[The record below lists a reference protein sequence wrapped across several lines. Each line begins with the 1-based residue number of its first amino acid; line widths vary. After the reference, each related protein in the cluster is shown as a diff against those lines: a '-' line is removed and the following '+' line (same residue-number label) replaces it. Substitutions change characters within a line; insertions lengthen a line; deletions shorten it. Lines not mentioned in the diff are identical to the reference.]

1 MIGNGVVHC
10 LNALG
15 IVAKEQRFN
24 EFMMKK
30 NTYCFPFNLLILIL
44 IYCGFLD
51 ALHLSSTLNF
61 EP

>member
-15 IVAKEQRFN
+15 IVAKEQHFN

-30 NTYCFPFNLLILIL
+30 NT
-44 IYCGFLD
+44 
-51 ALHLSSTLNF
+51 
-61 EP
+61 